1 MRCVVIRSVRAFVV
15 SASLGALACSSSE
28 GASSLTVDAG
38 TDAAS
43 DAGFDA
49 GPDGAAIAAGCLAQ
63 RTPRSAPVCG
73 NDCDVRLYLPA
84 GDSYCT
90 MTCATNAG
98 CAALGP
104 GLVCSAGM
112 GTCAPACVATSECI
126 ALGFKTCD
134 GAGACDTQ

>member
-28 GASSLTVDAG
+28 GASSLIVDAG
-38 TDAAS
+38 S

-49 GPDGAAIAAGCLAQ
+49 GPDASVSTVDCIAQ
-63 RTPRSAPVCG
+63 RAPRSAPVCG

-90 MTCATNAG
+90 MTCATNAD
-98 CAALGP
+98 CAPLGA
-104 GLVCSAGM
+104 GLVCSAGV
-112 GTCAPACVATSECI
+112 GTCVPACANASECT
-126 ALGFKTCD
+126 AKGFKTCD